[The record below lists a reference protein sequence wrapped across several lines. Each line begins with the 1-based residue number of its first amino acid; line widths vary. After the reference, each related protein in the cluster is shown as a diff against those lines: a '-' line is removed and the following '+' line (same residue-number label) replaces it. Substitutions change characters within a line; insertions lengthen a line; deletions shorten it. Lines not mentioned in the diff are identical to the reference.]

1 MKEEKI
7 FTKYNCEKILSLLNN
22 YKIKNQAEGEYIEN
36 LKQQIL
42 KCKPVDAKKIKD
54 NIVTIN
60 TRLVL
65 KNIGNGSQKEYLLA
79 LPDESNCKCEKLSIL
94 SIIGSQVLGN
104 KIGAIVKENLESEKY
119 YLIERIIY
127 QPEAAGDIN
136 L

>member
-7 FTKYNCEKILSLLNN
+7 FTKYNCEKILNLLNN
-22 YKIKNQAEGEYIEN
+22 YKIKNPTEGEYIEN

-42 KCKPVDAKKIKD
+42 RCKPVDAKKIKD

-60 TRLVL
+60 TRLIL
-65 KNIGNGSQKEYLLA
+65 KNLGNGSQKEYLLT
-79 LPDESNCKCEKLSIL
+79 LPDESNSKCEKLSIL
-94 SIIGSQVLGN
+94 SMIGLQVLGN
-104 KIGAIVKENLESEKY
+104 KIGAIVKENSDSEKY

-127 QPEAAGDIN
+127 QPEAAGEIT